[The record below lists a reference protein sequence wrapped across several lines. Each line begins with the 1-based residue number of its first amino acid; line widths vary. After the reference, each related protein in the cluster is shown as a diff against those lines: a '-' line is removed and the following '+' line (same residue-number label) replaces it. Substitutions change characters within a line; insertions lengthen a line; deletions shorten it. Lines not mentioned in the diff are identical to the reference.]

1 MALTTTTRKV
11 IHDGNASATVFA
23 YSFPILEASHLSVI
37 YTDEDDVETTL
48 SASQFSVTGIG
59 GRTGGNVTYPLT
71 GSPIATGTKLTIVRT
86 VPYTQTT
93 VLSNQGGYYP
103 EVVERRFDEIYMAMQ
118 QLAEIVG
125 RYTVSSISD
134 PATEQANYAHIQAL
148 QAFRGDID
156 KLTTA
161 GDLLTRDGAGY
172 RRLPRG
178 SSGQFLGIS
187 GADAAWQTPAYP
199 AFSSCRQTVSTGPVT
214 TAGLPNFLP
223 ATTSGTLALQ
233 TSNVSPTYPLV
244 ATAASGWSVATGAP
258 VDTIG
263 VSTGPLTW
271 PGLAP
276 NRAAATPNFLYV
288 TIAGGVLTPGSTL
301 LPPIYQH
308 GGTPAV
314 TSGQFTFNIAEM
326 RGYLGNG
333 TSAPPVNLV
342 VMGEAATDGMG
353 VTSTVAYGYNGQYD
367 SGFTSTLP
375 STSTSVSRSHN
386 LGIVPRAKDII
397 FECTTANAGFA
408 VSEQVSVLST
418 TGSESGNARAPS
430 ISLTRNT
437 MRLTV
442 TTSSA
447 FLIVNPGA
455 FGATDL
461 TPAAWKFK
469 FIAERGW

>member
-1 MALTTTTRKV
+1 MALTNTDRKV
-11 IHDGNASATVFA
+11 IHAGNGSATVFP
-23 YSFPILEASHLSVI
+23 YGFPILSDAHLSVI
-37 YTDEDDVETTL
+37 FTDAGGGETTL
-48 SASQFSVTGIG
+48 SPSLYAATGIG
-59 GRTGGNVTYPLT
+59 SLTGGSITYPLDAA
-71 GSPIATGTKLTIVRT
+71 PIPAGTRLTIVRT
-86 VPYTQTT
+86 VSYTQTT

-125 RYTVSSISD
+125 RTTVSSVSD
-134 PATEQANYAHIQAL
+134 PATEQDNYALIQAL
-148 QAFRGDID
+148 QAFRGGID
-156 KLTTA
+156 KLTA
-161 GDLLTRDGAGY
+161 PGDLLTRDGTGY

-178 SSGQFLGIS
+178 TSGQFLGIS
-187 GADAAWQTPAYP
+187 GADATWQTPVYP
-199 AFSSCRQTVSTGPVT
+199 AFSGRRQTVSAGPVT
-214 TAGLPNFLP
+214 AAGLPGFLP
-223 ATTSGTLALQ
+223 ATTSGTLTLQ
-233 TSNVSPTYPLV
+233 TSNVSSTYPLV
-244 ATAASGWSVATGAP
+244 ATAASGWSLATGTP

-263 VSTGPLTW
+263 VSTGPLAW

-276 NRAAATPNFLYV
+276 NRAATTPNFLYV

-333 TSAPPVNLV
+333 TSAPQVNLV
-342 VMGEAATDGMG
+342 MMGEAATD
-353 VTSTVAYGYNGQYD
+353 VTSVTATVAYGYNGRYD
-367 SGFTSTLP
+367 SGFTATLP
-375 STSTSVSRSHN
+375 GTSSTVSRSHN

-397 FECTTANAGFA
+397 LECTTANAGFA

-461 TPAAWKFK
+461 TPASWKFK
-469 FIAERGW
+469 FIVERGW

>member
-71 GSPIATGTKLTIVRT
+71 GSPIATGAKLTIVRT

-125 RYTVSSISD
+125 RTTVSSISD

-199 AFSSCRQTVSTGPVT
+199 AFSGCRQTVSAGPVT

-263 VSTGPLTW
+263 VSTGQLTW

-308 GGTPAV
+308 GGTPGV

-342 VMGEAATDGMG
+342 VMGEAATGSSA
-353 VTSTVAYGYNGQYD
+353 VLSTVAYAYNGSYD
-367 SGFTSTLP
+367 SGWTATLSNSGITTNCNIGAEP
-375 STSTSVSRSHN
+375 SLYATKYVVCCIANDLGYSIGDILINGVFAGAANSSAIIPYATRN
-386 LGIVPRAKDII
+386 ALGIP
-397 FECTTANAGFA
+397 
-408 VSEQVSVLST
+408 VLPNQAAIVKT
-418 TGSESGNARAPS
+418 TGS
-430 ISLTRNT
+430 
-437 MRLTV
+437 M
-442 TTSSA
+442 TSQANLAS
-447 FLIVNPGA
+447 
-455 FGATDL
+455 
-461 TPAAWKFK
+461 WKYK
-469 FIAERGW
+469 VVAERGW

>member
-1 MALTTTTRKV
+1 MALTNTGRKV
-11 IHDGNASATVFA
+11 IHAGNGSATVFP
-23 YSFPILEASHLSVI
+23 YGFPILSDAHLSVI
-37 YTDEDDVETTL
+37 FTDAGGGETTL
-48 SASQFSVTGIG
+48 SPSLYAVTGIG
-59 GRTGGNVTYPLT
+59 SLTGGSIAYPLDAA
-71 GSPIATGTKLTIVRT
+71 PIPAGTRLTIVRT

-125 RYTVSSISD
+125 RATVSSISD
-134 PATEQANYAHIQAL
+134 PATEQDNYALIQSL

-178 SSGQFLGIS
+178 TAGQFLGIS
-187 GADAAWQTPAYP
+187 GADATWQTPAYP
-199 AFSSCRQTVSTGPVT
+199 AFSGRRQTVSAGPVT
-214 TAGLPNFLP
+214 TAGLPSFLP
-223 ATTSGTLALQ
+223 ATTSGTLTLQ
-233 TSNVSPTYPLV
+233 TSNVSSTYPLV
-244 ATAASGWSVATGAP
+244 ATAASGWSVASGAP

-333 TSAPPVNLV
+333 TSALPVNLV
-342 VMGEAATDGMG
+342 MMGEAATNSSA
-353 VTSTVAYGYNGQYD
+353 VVSTAAYAYNGFYD
-367 SGFTSTLP
+367 
-375 STSTSVSRSHN
+375 
-386 LGIVPRAKDII
+386 AAW
-397 FECTTANAGFA
+397 TAPLSNAG
-408 VSEQVSVLST
+408 
-418 TGSESGNARAPS
+418 
-430 ISLTRNT
+430 
-437 MRLTV
+437 TV
-442 TTSSA
+442 TNCN
-447 FLIVNPGA
+447 IGA
-455 FGATDL
+455 EPSLYTTKYVICCTATDL
-461 TPAAWKFK
+461 GYSTGDMLINGVFAGSTNSSAVVPYATRNVVGIPVLANQAAIFKTTGNMTAPVNLASWKYK
-469 FIAERGW
+469 LVAERGW

>member
-1 MALTTTTRKV
+1 MALTNTDRKV
-11 IHDGNASATVFA
+11 IHAGNGSATVFP
-23 YSFPILEASHLSVI
+23 YGFPILSEAHVSVI
-37 YTDEDDVETTL
+37 FTDAAGVETTL
-48 SASQFSVTGIG
+48 SPSLYAATGIG
-59 GRTGGNVTYPLT
+59 SLTGGSITYPLDAA
-71 GSPIATGTKLTIVRT
+71 PLPAGTRLTIVRT

-125 RYTVSSISD
+125 RTTVSSISD
-134 PATEQANYAHIQAL
+134 PATEQDNYAHIQAL
-148 QAFRGDID
+148 QAFRGGID

-187 GADAAWQTPAYP
+187 GANAAWQTPAYP
-199 AFSSCRQTVSTGPVT
+199 AFSGRRQTVSAGPVT

-233 TSNVSPTYPLV
+233 TSNVSPIYPLV
-244 ATAASGWSVATGAP
+244 ATAASGWSAATGAP

-301 LPPIYQH
+301 LPPIYQL

-314 TSGQFTFNIAEM
+314 ASGQFTFNIAEM

-342 VMGEAATDGMG
+342 VMGEAATGSSA
-353 VTSTVAYGYNGQYD
+353 VLSTVAYAYNGSYD
-367 SGFTSTLP
+367 SGWVMTL
-375 STSTSVSRSHN
+375 S
-386 LGIVPRAKDII
+386 
-397 FECTTANAGFA
+397 NAGITTNCNIGAEPSLYATKYAVCCIANDLGYSVGDILINGVFA
-408 VSEQVSVLST
+408 GATNSSAIIPYATRNAVGIPVLANQAAIVKT
-418 TGSESGNARAPS
+418 TGSMTSQANAAS
-430 ISLTRNT
+430 
-437 MRLTV
+437 
-442 TTSSA
+442 
-447 FLIVNPGA
+447 
-455 FGATDL
+455 
-461 TPAAWKFK
+461 WKYK
-469 FIAERGW
+469 LVAERGW

>member
-1 MALTTTTRKV
+1 MALTTTDRKV
-11 IHDGNASATVFA
+11 IHAGNGSATVFP
-23 YSFPILEASHLSVI
+23 YGFPILSDAHVSVI
-37 YTDEDDVETTL
+37 FTDAAGGETTL
-48 SASQFSVTGIG
+48 SPSLYAATGIG
-59 GRTGGNVTYPLT
+59 SLTGGSITYPLDAA
-71 GSPIATGTKLTIVRT
+71 PIPAGTRLTIVRT

-125 RYTVSSISD
+125 RATVSSISD
-134 PATEQANYAHIQAL
+134 PATEQDNYALIQSL
-148 QAFRGDID
+148 QAFRGGID

-178 SSGQFLGIS
+178 TAGQFLGIS
-187 GADAAWQTPAYP
+187 GADATWQTPAYP
-199 AFSSCRQTVSTGPVT
+199 AFSGRRQTVSAGPVT
-214 TAGLPNFLP
+214 TAGLPSFLP
-223 ATTSGTLALQ
+223 ATTSGTLTLQ
-233 TSNVSPTYPLV
+233 TSNVSSTYPLV

-263 VSTGPLTW
+263 VSAGPLAW

-288 TIAGGVLTPGSTL
+288 TIAAGVLTPGSTL

-333 TSAPPVNLV
+333 TSAPQVNLV
-342 VMGEAATDGMG
+342 MMGEAATGSSA
-353 VTSTVAYGYNGQYD
+353 VLSTVAYAYNGLYD
-367 SGFTSTLP
+367 SGW
-375 STSTSVSRSHN
+375 
-386 LGIVPRAKDII
+386 
-397 FECTTANAGFA
+397 TAPLSNAGTTTNCNIGAEPSLYVTKYVVCCITNDLGYSIGDILINSAFTGSTNSSAIIPYATRNA
-408 VSEQVSVLST
+408 VGTPVLANHAAIVKT
-418 TGSESGNARAPS
+418 TGNMTAQANLAS
-430 ISLTRNT
+430 
-437 MRLTV
+437 
-442 TTSSA
+442 
-447 FLIVNPGA
+447 
-455 FGATDL
+455 
-461 TPAAWKFK
+461 WKYK
-469 FIAERGW
+469 LVAERGW